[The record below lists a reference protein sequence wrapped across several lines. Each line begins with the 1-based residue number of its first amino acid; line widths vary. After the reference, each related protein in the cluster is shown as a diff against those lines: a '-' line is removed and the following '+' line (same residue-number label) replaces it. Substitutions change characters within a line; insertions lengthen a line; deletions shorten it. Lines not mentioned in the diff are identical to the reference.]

1 MTAIGSIT
9 FLVGCAA
16 VAEDLAR
23 RCISNWTSGT
33 ALAAGLLIHTMQR
46 GWNGAVLAALG
57 AAVGFSVFLI
67 FYLLNG
73 MGGGDVK
80 LMAGFGGLL
89 GPALI
94 WRAAWIAAVTGG
106 LMAVGFAA
114 VLAWRARRERASG
127 RIAPAGPLSPNT
139 IPYAPAIVAGV
150 WLVEFALG

>member
-1 MTAIGSIT
+1 MTAIGPIT

-16 VAEDLAR
+16 VTEDVAR

-33 ALAAGLLIHTMQR
+33 ALAAGLLIHTIER
-46 GWNGAVLAALG
+46 GWNGAALAGSG
-57 AAVGFSVFLI
+57 AVVGFAVFLI
-67 FYLLNG
+67 FYWLNG

-89 GPALI
+89 GPGLI
-94 WRAAWIAAVTGG
+94 LRAAWIAAVAGG
-106 LMAVGFAA
+106 LMAVGFIA
-114 VLAWRARRERASG
+114 VLAWRARRETASG
-127 RIAPAGPLSPNT
+127 RVAPAGTRSASA

>member
-1 MTAIGSIT
+1 MTAIGPIT

-16 VAEDLAR
+16 VTEDLAC

-33 ALAAGLLIHTMQR
+33 ALAAGLLIHTIER
-46 GWNGAVLAALG
+46 GWHGAALAGSGAALG
-57 AAVGFSVFLI
+57 FAVFLI
-67 FYLLNG
+67 FYLMNG
-73 MGGGDVK
+73 LGGGDVK

-89 GPALI
+89 GPGLI
-94 WRAAWIAAVTGG
+94 WRAAWVTAVAGG

-114 VLAWRARRERASG
+114 VWAWRARRRKTGGS
-127 RIAPAGPLSPNT
+127 RAPAALSARA

>member
-1 MTAIGSIT
+1 MSP
-9 FLVGCAA
+9 V
-16 VAEDLAR
+16 DPRAR

-33 ALAAGLLIHTMQR
+33 ALAAGLLIHTIQR
-46 GWNGAVLAALG
+46 GLNGAALAGSG
-57 AAVGFSVFLI
+57 AAIGFAVFLI

-89 GPALI
+89 GPGLI
-94 WRAAWIAAVTGG
+94 WRAAWIAAVAGG

-114 VLAWRARRERASG
+114 VLAWRARRERAGG
-127 RIAPAGPLSPNT
+127 RTAPAGTSAT
-139 IPYAPAIVAGV
+139 AIPYAPAIVAGV

>member
-1 MTAIGSIT
+1 MTAIGPIT

-16 VAEDLAR
+16 VTEDLAC

-33 ALAAGLLIHTMQR
+33 ALAAGLLIHTIER
-46 GWNGAVLAALG
+46 GWNGAALACLGAALG
-57 AAVGFSVFLI
+57 FAVFLI
-67 FYLLNG
+67 FYLMNG
-73 MGGGDVK
+73 LGGGDVK

-89 GPALI
+89 GPGLI

-106 LMAVGFAA
+106 LMAVGFVAL
-114 VLAWRARRERASG
+114 LAWRARRETAGGGTAAAGTRPAS
-127 RIAPAGPLSPNT
+127 A

>member
-1 MTAIGSIT
+1 MTAIGPIT

-16 VAEDLAR
+16 VIQDLICR
-23 RCISNWTSGT
+23 RISNWTSGT
-33 ALAAGLLIHTMQR
+33 ALAAGLLMHTSQR
-46 GWNGAVLAALG
+46 GWKGAVLAGSG
-57 AAVGFSVFLI
+57 AAVGFAVFLI

-89 GPALI
+89 GPGLI
-94 WRAAWIAAVTGG
+94 WRAAWIAALAGG

-114 VLAWRARRERASG
+114 VLAWRARRERAVG
-127 RIAPAGPLSPNT
+127 RMAPASTASANT